1 MYAAF
6 KALDCRIERR
16 KSSMFEDWFVE
27 LISVLSDAFVGII
40 AIIVAIMAS

>member
-1 MYAAF
+1 
-6 KALDCRIERR
+6 
-16 KSSMFEDWFVE
+16 MFEDWFVE